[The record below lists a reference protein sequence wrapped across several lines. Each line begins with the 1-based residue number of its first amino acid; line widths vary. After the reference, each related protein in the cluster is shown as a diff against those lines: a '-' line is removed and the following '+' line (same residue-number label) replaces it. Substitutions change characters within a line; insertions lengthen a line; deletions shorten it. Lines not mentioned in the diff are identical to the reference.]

1 MPDRLEAGGSL
12 VVVGFQG
19 AIMVA
24 AGVGGL
30 LVDTLGVQLA
40 YGLGTGAL
48 LLGAILFG
56 ASNRERK

>member
-19 AIMVA
+19 AIALA

-30 LVDTLGVQLA
+30 LVDTLSIELV
-40 YGLGTGAL
+40 YVIGAVSL
-48 LLGAILFG
+48 VAGAAFFG
-56 ASNRERK
+56 ASNRVKS